1 MANGFAHAKGRVRT
15 REGKGSHTRRVRV
28 PCPTVYLSHRSS
40 LLTYLICF
48 PFASEAIRRQ
58 PPFQDKAN
66 AQHDRE
72 RSFLKASC
80 SRRVRVVL
88 SSLAFRADANGKL
101 MGNTIAACLRA
112 GGSFLQARRA
122 SFSRLETNIDQAEVS
137 DRAICWHRMTS
148 MPIVIGGLSSSS
160 VGDHHITTLQAHIIT
175 TNGSQFFQYKRAKT
189 NPYLSSFVIS
199 SHRCRHQLKATPMSS
214 AFAVPSASSP
224 FLEAFAQSHS
234 FPPRAFVELF
244 LHPPTAREQSRP
256 RAST

>member
-1 MANGFAHAKGRVRT
+1 MLLVLAEPSRKVANEFAHA
-15 REGKGSHTRRVRV
+15 KGSHTRRVRV

-101 MGNTIAACLRA
+101 IGNTIAACLRA
-112 GGSFLQARRA
+112 G
-122 SFSRLETNIDQAEVS
+122 EVS
-137 DRAICWHRMTS
+137 CKPAGPVQS
-148 MPIVIGGLSSSS
+148 F
-160 VGDHHITTLQAHIIT
+160 GDK
-175 TNGSQFFQYKRAKT
+175 YR
-189 NPYLSSFVIS
+189 
-199 SHRCRHQLKATPMSS
+199 
-214 AFAVPSASSP
+214 PSRG
-224 FLEAFAQSHS
+224 F
-234 FPPRAFVELF
+234 
-244 LHPPTAREQSRP
+244 RP
-256 RAST
+256 RDSLAPSDIDADRHRWIVVVVGG